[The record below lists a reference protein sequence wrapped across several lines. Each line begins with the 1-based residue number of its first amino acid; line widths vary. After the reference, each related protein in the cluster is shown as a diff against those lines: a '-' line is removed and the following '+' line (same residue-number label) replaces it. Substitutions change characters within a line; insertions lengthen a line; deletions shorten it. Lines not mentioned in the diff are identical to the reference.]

1 MSAEAEQ
8 RLAESIAKKHQPA
21 REREQSPS
29 SIPVADVLSVYLT
42 DHARPSPA
50 QTS

>member
-8 RLAESIAKKHQPA
+8 RLAKSIAKKHQPA